1 MTIHFD
7 HRPFHELSLMELHDI
22 LWLRNEVFVVGQKI
36 TSEPEVDGRDPECVH
51 VFGRDADGRVVATA
65 RVFLAGD
72 VVKVGR
78 VAVARDQ
85 QRGGVGTALM
95 EHVHRVIGDRP
106 AALSAQAY
114 LRAWYQ
120 RLGWQPVGEE
130 YEEAEIPHVW
140 MERSAP
146 AEPRREA

>member
-1 MTIHFD
+1 MTIHFE

-36 TSEPEVDGRDPECVH
+36 TCEPEVDGRDPECVH
-51 VFGRDADGRVVATA
+51 VFGRDRDGRVVATA
-65 RVFLAGD
+65 RVFLAGE

-78 VAVARDQ
+78 VAVARDL
-85 QRGGVGTALM
+85 QRGGVGSALM
-95 EHVHRVIGDRP
+95 ERVHQVIGDRA

-114 LRAWYQ
+114 LRGWYQ

-130 YEEAEIPHVW
+130 YDEAEIPHIW

-146 AEPRREA
+146 AEPSREA